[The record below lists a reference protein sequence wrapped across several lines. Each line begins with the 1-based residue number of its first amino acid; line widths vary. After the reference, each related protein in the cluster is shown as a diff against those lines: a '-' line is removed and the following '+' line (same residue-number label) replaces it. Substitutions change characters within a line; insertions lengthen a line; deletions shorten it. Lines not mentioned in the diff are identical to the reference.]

1 MNYLMAKTQGRG
13 AADFLVIS
21 QEEDFYVVP
30 TIDHSLEYMDDYK
43 LQENEWFK
51 LPDICEKPYC
61 LDVLTNEFDATAHSN
76 LPHDHYP
83 KLGYLYVIQD
93 DKVFFQKI
101 TRSKILQK
109 RLISFNLN
117 QEPTIL
123 NSEYVVVLN
132 SEPDAYYNMADRTLY
147 FRCLSD
153 ITNIFKGIDELFRE
167 ATNQETQDF
176 LNLDLVNAANDFGV
190 DQVKTANR
198 RRIKAAMEK
207 YNGFSDEQKELL
219 PEYIQEYCP
228 NLAYDQNTKQY
239 TVSTEDELTNLLNG
253 INQRFYTTSIDG
265 EKRLANSVTSIQ

>member
-1 MNYLMAKTQGRG
+1 
-13 AADFLVIS
+13 
-21 QEEDFYVVP
+21 
-30 TIDHSLEYMDDYK
+30 
-43 LQENEWFK
+43 
-51 LPDICEKPYC
+51 
-61 LDVLTNEFDATAHSN
+61 
-76 LPHDHYP
+76 
-83 KLGYLYVIQD
+83 
-93 DKVFFQKI
+93 
-101 TRSKILQK
+101 
-109 RLISFNLN
+109 
-117 QEPTIL
+117 
-123 NSEYVVVLN
+123 
-132 SEPDAYYNMADRTLY
+132 MADRTLY

-176 LNLDLVNAANDFGV
+176 LNLDLVNAANNFGV

-207 YNGFSDEQKELL
+207 YNGFSDEQKDLL